1 MPPLTNNLVLGS
13 PILFASFPT
22 PLIDIHKKGWSSLS
36 LLLYIRTS
44 SRISKMT
51 VHYRTFIEHIP
62 KRYHVIRSWEE
73 CNHNEQGLHIR
84 RSINKLPVKIR
95 RRDECYHAGDKQ
107 GPRSRNSL
115 YKIIN
120 ASLRTWAIIIILP
133 QMPSIIADRLHAV
146 EDGCPR
152 RPI

>member
-1 MPPLTNNLVLGS
+1 
-13 PILFASFPT
+13 
-22 PLIDIHKKGWSSLS
+22 
-36 LLLYIRTS
+36 
-44 SRISKMT
+44 MT

-84 RSINKLPVKIR
+84 RSINKLPVKVR
-95 RRDECYHAGDKQ
+95 RRDERYHAGDKQ
-107 GPRSRNSL
+107 GSRSRDSL

-120 ASLRTWAIIIILP
+120 ASLRARAIIIIIILP
-133 QMPSIIADRLHAV
+133 QMPSITADRLHAV
-146 EDGCPR
+146 EGGCPR